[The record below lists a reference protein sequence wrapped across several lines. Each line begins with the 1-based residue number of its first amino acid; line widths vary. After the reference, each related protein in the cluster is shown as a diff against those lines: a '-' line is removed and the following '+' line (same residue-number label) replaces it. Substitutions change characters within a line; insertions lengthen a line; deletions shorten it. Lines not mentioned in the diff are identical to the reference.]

1 MEIAEAF
8 ARFIVETRFR
18 DIPAET
24 VEFTKELTSKCV
36 AGMVAGSTITSSRKM
51 IKYVKERRGL
61 PDAGV
66 IGCGF
71 RASVEDAALLNGYF
85 AHASEMEDDQFPGG
99 GVSDITV
106 WPALLPVA
114 EHLKLSGKEIIE
126 ALVVGME
133 VQNRLAYFASAG
145 TDGMWIVGLP
155 FYGIF
160 GATAAVAKAYGL
172 DYEETKA
179 ALGIAM
185 TQGIGYRHQYGTDT
199 HFFESAAVCRNGSI
213 VARLAKEG
221 MSSNPDFERWFTTLV
236 GEGKIELDKITKGLG
251 QSPYFIHNVWVK
263 KYPCCF
269 STHRY
274 ADALLTLV
282 EEHGIPYEQIERV
295 DIRTGPLE
303 TICDRPDPKTPEDGR
318 FSYQHILA
326 GIMLERD
333 LGLHT
338 FSEETLAEPRFAE
351 ARAKVRITIDPDW
364 PSRLMSG
371 IAQVNLLLT
380 DGRRLQREMEQSFGG
395 PKLPLPT
402 EQILAISKKYAQ
414 AALSEGQVARTMSLI
429 LDLENLPDIL
439 ELMDI
444 LTFRRAVS

>member
-1 MEIAEAF
+1 MEIAEKF

-24 VEFTKELTSKCV
+24 VEFTKALTSKCV
-36 AGMVAGSTITSSRKM
+36 AGMVAGSTVPSCRKI

-61 PDAGV
+61 PEVGV

-71 RASVEDAALLNGYF
+71 RASVEDAALANGYF
-85 AHASEMEDDQFPGG
+85 AHASEIEDDQFPGG

-106 WPALLPVA
+106 WPALIPAA
-114 EHLKLSGKEIIE
+114 EYLKLSGKEVIE
-126 ALVVGME
+126 ALFVGME

-160 GATAAVAKAYGL
+160 GATAAAAKAYRL

-185 TQGIGYRHQYGTDT
+185 TQGIGYRHHYGTDT
-199 HFFESAAVCRNGSI
+199 HFFESAAVCRNGLT
-213 VARLAKEG
+213 VAMLAKEG
-221 MSSNPDFERWFTTLV
+221 MSSTPDFEKWLTNLT
-236 GEGKIELDKITKGLG
+236 GEGKIELGKITEGLG

-269 STHRY
+269 STQRY
-274 ADALLTLV
+274 VDALLTLI

-303 TICDRPDPKTPEDGR
+303 TICDRPNPKTPEDSK

-326 GIMLERD
+326 GILLERD
-333 LGLHT
+333 LGLDT
-338 FSEETLAEPRFAE
+338 FSEEKIVEPRFAE
-351 ARAKVRITIDPDW
+351 ARSRVNVIIDPDW
-364 PSRLMSG
+364 PRRLMSG
-371 IAQVNLLLT
+371 IAQVNVLLK
-380 DGRRLQREMEQSFGG
+380 DGRQLEREMEQSFGG
-395 PKLPLPT
+395 PKLPLTT

-414 AALSEGQVARTMSLI
+414 AALSEGQIEHTMNMI
-429 LDLENLPDIL
+429 MDLEYLPDIL

-444 LTFRRAVS
+444 LTFRRAFR